1 MEFLDVNV
9 GGRWWAEFLFFT
21 MVAAS
26 LALSKSRLGWPLKWA
41 ETFYHEFSHGMACL
55 LTGGKIARI
64 ELEWNG
70 AGCCYTRGGWRIPIL
85 LAGYMGASFWGG
97 FLYMAGWL
105 ASAQGVTWWLY
116 IELAILAIVFLFW
129 ARDLTTWIILLF
141 ISGVYL
147 LAVFQVSQVL
157 LPLFLQ
163 FAGIYVMLN
172 AVRAP
177 LHLIDGQDVGDG
189 AALADIFKVLP
200 EGVWIALWFAF
211 AILVMLAC
219 MLATLPVVHAYG
231 MPWVEYF
238 LGFRF

>member
-1 MEFLDVNV
+1 MEFLDINV
-9 GGRWWAEFLFFT
+9 GGRWWAEFVFAA
-21 MVAAS
+21 MVGVS

-41 ETFYHEFSHGMACL
+41 ETFYHEFSHGMACV

-70 AGCCYTRGGWRIPIL
+70 AGCCTTRGGWRVPTL

-105 ASAQGVTWWLY
+105 AGAEGVTWWLK
-116 IELAILAIVFLFW
+116 IELGILALVFLLW
-129 ARDLTTWIILLF
+129 ARDVTTWIILL
-141 ISGVYL
+141 IISAVYVLAVLQVSGV
-147 LAVFQVSQVL
+147 F

-177 LHLIDGQDVGDG
+177 LHLIDGRDVGDG
-189 AALADIFKVLP
+189 AALADIFKILP
-200 EGVWIALWFAF
+200 EGFWIALWFAF
-211 AILVMLAC
+211 AIAVMLAC
-219 MLATLPVVHAYG
+219 MLATLPVVHEVG
-231 MPWVEYF
+231 MPYVESL